1 MNRTIA
7 KQTRWVQIMSYFE
20 QYSYLTTSQV
30 QRLNNLGGRRN
41 TTRILN
47 DMSDYLSSFREGES
61 VFYLNAKGRKEIGSE
76 KPQLRRTQHVG
87 HTIMR
92 NDVLIALQPEYWGPE
107 YTVKWDNHAIQ
118 ADALLRTNN
127 NAYTFLE
134 VDITQSMAQNQCKI
148 DMYRSLKDT
157 GRWQAKN
164 GPFPA
169 ILFVTVSEYRRDRLR
184 AMLDKAGL
192 ESQVLTRDDLR

>member
-7 KQTRWVQIMSYFE
+7 KQTRWTVILSSFE
-20 QYSYLTTSQV
+20 TYGYLTTSQV

-47 DMSDYLSSFREGES
+47 DMSDFLSSFREGET
-61 VFYLNAKGRKEIGSE
+61 VFYLNANGRKEIGSE

-92 NDVLIALQPEYWGPE
+92 NDVLIALQPEYWRPE

-118 ADALLRTNN
+118 ADALLRTK

-134 VDITQSMAQNQCKI
+134 VDITQSTAQNQRKI
-148 DMYRSLKDT
+148 DMYRALKDT
-157 GRWQAKN
+157 GRWEKKHGN
-164 GPFPA
+164 FPA

-184 AMLDKAGL
+184 AILDKAGL
-192 ESQVLTRDDLR
+192 ESQVLTRDDLK